1 MISKIKYAGILLFV
15 TGYFLSSMHLDI
27 GPINGTILVN
37 LGCLTIAV
45 YAILKLLGK

>member
-15 TGYFLSSMHLDI
+15 TGYCLSSMQIDL
-27 GPINGTILVN
+27 GPIRGNLLVI

-45 YAILKLLGK
+45 YAIAKLLGK

>member
-15 TGYFLSSMHLDI
+15 TGYCLSSMHIDI
-27 GPINGTILVN
+27 GLIRGALLVN
-37 LGCLTIAV
+37 LGCFTIAV